1 MNETMQTQTTIPST
15 VQVAAGE
22 DRFGE
27 QRGLGISTITFKVS
41 PQDSGGLFIL
51 ENTFREKGGPARHLH
66 YHQDE
71 WFYAVEGEFIVEVGP
86 ERIRLNPGDSL
97 LAPRQ
102 VPHVWAYVGDSRGQD
117 TDCVYARW
125 PNGSVLSRSDQGQ
138 CHATAGSGIVAR
150 SRHGV
155 AGSTLGGR
163 VKMSVGMY
171 FTTRRW

>member
-71 WFYAVEGEFIVEVGP
+71 
-86 ERIRLNPGDSL
+86 
-97 LAPRQ
+97 
-102 VPHVWAYVGDSRGQD
+102 
-117 TDCVYARW
+117 
-125 PNGSVLSRSDQGQ
+125 
-138 CHATAGSGIVAR
+138 
-150 SRHGV
+150 
-155 AGSTLGGR
+155 
-163 VKMSVGMY
+163 
-171 FTTRRW
+171 